1 MELLWTKQI
10 GTSDYDGGRS
20 IAVDSYGD
28 VYVTGSTYGTL
39 PGQTNAGSED
49 IFLIKYPAIGGDAL
63 WTKQIGT
70 SDNDFARSVAVDS
83 SDNVIVTG
91 ATSGTLPGQTN
102 AGSYDI
108 FLIKYPSDG
117 GDALWTKQIGT
128 SESDIARGVA
138 VDSHGDI
145 YVTGYTYGTLPGQ
158 TSAGSNDIFLIKYPS
173 DGGDALWTKQIGTS
187 DYDEAYS
194 IAVDSSDNVYVTG
207 TTYCSFP
214 GQSTAGSNDIF
225 LIKYPSDG
233 GVALWTKQIGTS
245 EYDIARG
252 VAVDSSDNVYVT
264 GTTIGILSG
273 QTSAGSNDIF
283 LIKYPANGDEAIWTK
298 QFGTSDYDEVYSIAV
313 DSHGDVYVT
322 GSTSGTL
329 PGQRNAGSSDIF
341 LIKYPASGGDPLW
354 STQIGT
360 SDDDT
365 AYGVAVDL
373 YDHVYVTGSTSGTF
387 SGQTTAGSNDI
398 FLMKFYTT
406 VYTPPIMSGIT
417 TDTFRTNDYP
427 ITPNN
432 YEQGKFVMVLG
443 TFDAVAGDILQL
455 EIYYNAY
462 SYDQTIAATNND
474 TTPSKLTVMLEVYD
488 GSANRNIGGYCIQ
501 HGNFLSQYKISA
513 IQETPLQYG
522 IHMYFEL
529 YSFPYVHATTT
540 GKWTPSNYVSH
551 IEILAGTD
559 SDPDMFYW
567 GPTSVPGAALYPF
580 CPIPI
585 HYKLTRGM
593 IETPNGFNVS
603 SSRRYKTNITDFPDH
618 YNLDMVMK
626 MKSIVYQKKDEPGNT
641 TIYPG
646 LIAEDLH
653 DLSGNLFVS
662 YNYQHTPESIDY
674 ARLNVLLIA
683 AIQQLNEKV
692 NELAAKIER
701 VKTRM

>member
-1 MELLWTKQI
+1 
-10 GTSDYDGGRS
+10 
-20 IAVDSYGD
+20 
-28 VYVTGSTYGTL
+28 
-39 PGQTNAGSED
+39 
-49 IFLIKYPAIGGDAL
+49 
-63 WTKQIGT
+63 
-70 SDNDFARSVAVDS
+70 
-83 SDNVIVTG
+83 
-91 ATSGTLPGQTN
+91 
-102 AGSYDI
+102 
-108 FLIKYPSDG
+108 
-117 GDALWTKQIGT
+117 
-128 SESDIARGVA
+128 
-138 VDSHGDI
+138 
-145 YVTGYTYGTLPGQ
+145 
-158 TSAGSNDIFLIKYPS
+158 
-173 DGGDALWTKQIGTS
+173 
-187 DYDEAYS
+187 
-194 IAVDSSDNVYVTG
+194 
-207 TTYCSFP
+207 
-214 GQSTAGSNDIF
+214 
-225 LIKYPSDG
+225 
-233 GVALWTKQIGTS
+233 
-245 EYDIARG
+245 
-252 VAVDSSDNVYVT
+252 
-264 GTTIGILSG
+264 
-273 QTSAGSNDIF
+273 
-283 LIKYPANGDEAIWTK
+283 
-298 QFGTSDYDEVYSIAV
+298 
-313 DSHGDVYVT
+313 
-322 GSTSGTL
+322 
-329 PGQRNAGSSDIF
+329 
-341 LIKYPASGGDPLW
+341 
-354 STQIGT
+354 
-360 SDDDT
+360 
-365 AYGVAVDL
+365 
-373 YDHVYVTGSTSGTF
+373 
-387 SGQTTAGSNDI
+387 
-398 FLMKFYTT
+398 
-406 VYTPPIMSGIT
+406 MSGIT

-513 IQETPLQYG
+513 KQETPLQYG
-522 IHMYFEL
+522 IYMYFEL
-529 YSFPYVHATTT
+529 YSFPFVHATTT

-551 IEILAGTD
+551 IENSAGTD
-559 SDPDMFYW
+559 YGNPDSFYW

-692 NELAAKIER
+692 NELAAKIEW
-701 VKTRM
+701 VKKRR